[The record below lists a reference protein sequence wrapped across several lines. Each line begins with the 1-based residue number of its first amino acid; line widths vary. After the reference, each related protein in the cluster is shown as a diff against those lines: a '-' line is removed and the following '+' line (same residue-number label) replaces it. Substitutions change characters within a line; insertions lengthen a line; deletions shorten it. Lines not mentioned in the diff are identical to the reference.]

1 MGSLEKLRSVL
12 TKNRTVL
19 KDRFK
24 VKKIG
29 VFGSFVRGEEGR
41 DSDVDILVDLSE
53 PIGWEF
59 VDLKEFLEEIL
70 GFEVDLVTVKFTAG
84 MDYSDFSRNEMV
96 IDAVLRNIEVIGEA
110 AKNIPDDIK
119 DKYTEIP
126 WKRIIGLRNIV
137 IHEYHG
143 VDLENIW
150 KIVNEN
156 IPSVRPVFEK
166 IREEVE

>member
-70 GFEVDLVTVKFTAG
+70 GFEVDLVTVKALK
-84 MDYSDFSRNEMV
+84 SELSE
-96 IDAVLRNIEVIGEA
+96 IILKEAVYA
-110 AKNIPDDIK
+110 
-119 DKYTEIP
+119 
-126 WKRIIGLRNIV
+126 
-137 IHEYHG
+137 
-143 VDLENIW
+143 
-150 KIVNEN
+150 
-156 IPSVRPVFEK
+156 
-166 IREEVE
+166 

>member
-1 MGSLEKLRSVL
+1 MTRSYKLYI
-12 TKNRTVL
+12 N
-19 KDRFK
+19 
-24 VKKIG
+24 
-29 VFGSFVRGEEGR
+29 
-41 DSDVDILVDLSE
+41 DILESMNK
-53 PIGWEF
+53 I
-59 VDLKEFLEEIL
+59 
-70 GFEVDLVTVKFTAG
+70 VKFTAG